1 MGSLTTYITDIKY
14 QTPTGWS
21 VIETPAGTVTGT
33 INNSFGRGTS
43 IECSGETEHNPRYGA
58 QFKAR
63 SIKEVPPQD
72 NRALMRFVN
81 WKCQVPSIL
90 ARKIE
95 QNGWTSQ
102 DVLNHLAE
110 FHPHGEKIEKQL
122 NRLYRVGT
130 SLADCLA
137 FAEGTGVRHSAI
149 EALVTAWELDEQGDA
164 LGPPM
169 DILTQD
175 PYAMIGR
182 ISGIGFQGADNLAQK
197 AGLEPDCPQRLR
209 AALIHTVSEIE
220 STGNTC
226 LHKSTVFANAGLL
239 LGDEHMDFEDEL
251 SECIMRGLIKQKQGK
266 VAEPSIFE
274 AEKFIAQRIV
284 QMCDSD
290 WDVNASCP
298 GGHMQPARK
307 PDWLSEDQS
316 SAIDILTAEQMSV
329 LTGGPGTG
337 KTTIS
342 RILVDW
348 AARNDKYIGLCAP
361 TGRAAARMQ
370 ELIGSEAF
378 TIHRM
383 LHWRWDNPKNRWGF
397 PFSYHEG
404 MKLPYDF
411 VLVDE
416 SSMIDARL
424 FCSLIEA
431 LHDEAQL
438 ILVGD
443 ADQIPSVG
451 AGEVFQGLCD
461 SNIVPVAWLTNIHRQ
476 AENSLIPDVCR
487 AVNTRGEYIVGDG
500 GVQGGDMFH
509 IEVKPSVAVVNS
521 VIKLFT
527 KLLPEQRGFD
537 PIKDIYVLSA
547 RRRLGDS
554 KCLVST
560 DVMNPAIQNTMMN
573 GGFALS
579 GDDKDTK
586 GFRLGDRVINTKNEY
601 KLEVWNGDI
610 GVITRESEMPGET
623 VVMFQSGKEVSIKVA
638 NLELAY
644 AISVHKAQ
652 GGEFPCVIMA
662 VHEDQGS
669 LLNKKLIY
677 TGISRATKMC
687 VIVGTRAAMDGACRR
702 GEKGRHTLLGKMI
715 EDAVEASDANV

>member
-1 MGSLTTYITDIKY
+1 MSLTTYIVDIKY

-21 VIETPAGTVTGT
+21 VLDTPEGTVVGT
-33 INNSFGRGTS
+33 ILNSFGPGTS
-43 IECSGETEHNPRYGA
+43 IECTGEYDSHPRFGQ
-58 QFKAR
+58 QFKAS
-63 SIKEVPPQD
+63 SIKEISPP
-72 NRALMRFVN
+72 NERALMRFIN
-81 WKCQVPSIL
+81 FRCGVPRAI
-90 ARKIE
+90 ANKVME
-95 QNGWTSQ
+95 NHWNVT
-102 DVLNHLAE
+102 DALNHVAEFGPYAEKVKRQLERLSRTGSSLAE
-110 FHPHGEKIEKQL
+110 
-122 NRLYRVGT
+122 
-130 SLADCLA
+130 CLE
-137 FAEGTGVRHSAI
+137 FAQGTGVRHSAI
-149 EALVTAWELDEQGDA
+149 ETLVNAWEADTTGEA

-209 AALIHTVSEIE
+209 AALVHTVADIE

-226 LHKSTVFANAGLL
+226 LHKNQVTHNAGQL
-239 LGDEHMDFEDEL
+239 LGDDQMNFDDEL
-251 SECIMRGLIKQKQGK
+251 GECIMRGLIKQKNGR
-266 VAEPSIFE
+266 VAEPTIFE
-274 AEKFIAQRIV
+274 AEKYIAKRVV
-284 QMCDSD
+284 QLVDMD
-290 WDVNASCP
+290 WDANESCP
-298 GGHMQPARK
+298 GGHMYPARK
-307 PDWLSEDQS
+307 PDWLSPDQD
-316 SAIDILTAEQMSV
+316 AAVDTLTASHLGV

-370 ELIGSEAF
+370 ELIGTQAY

-383 LHWRWDNPKNRWGF
+383 LEWRWDNPKNRWGH
-397 PFSYHEG
+397 PFSYNET

-416 SSMIDARL
+416 SSMVDARL
-424 FCSLIEA
+424 MCSLLEA
-431 LHDEAQL
+431 LEDECQV

-451 AGEVFQGLCD
+451 AGEVFQGICD
-461 SNIVPVAWLTNIHRQ
+461 CKVVPVAWLTQIHRQ
-476 AENSLIPDVCR
+476 SENSLIPDVCR

-509 IEVKPSVAVVNS
+509 VEIKPGVGVVNA
-521 VIKLFT
+521 VIKMFT
-527 KLLPEQRGFD
+527 ELLPQQRGFD

-554 KCLVST
+554 KCVVST
-560 DVMNPAIQNTMMN
+560 DVMNPAIQNVFKN
-573 GGFALS
+573 NAGFELS
-579 GDDKDTK
+579 GDDK
-586 GFRLGDRVINTKNEY
+586 GFRVGDRVINTKNEY
-601 KLEVWNGDI
+601 KLEVWNGDM
-610 GVITRESEMPGET
+610 GVITRESEIGGET
-623 VVMFQSGKEVSIKVA
+623 MVAFQSGREVSISIK

-652 GGEFPCVIMA
+652 GGEFPCVILA
-662 VHEDQGS
+662 VHEDQGA

-687 VIVGTRAAMDGACRR
+687 VVVGTRKAMEDACRR
-702 GEKGRHTLLGKMI
+702 GEKGRYTLLNTLIQEAKEAI
-715 EDAVEASDANV
+715 DADK